1 MSLATF
7 IRLFYVFHFFSYCTK
22 IPMKQSFRDFVIY
35 GYNQWKPTVIKNFEK
50 IFSSKQ
56 QAILSKELN
65 IYKVKPRDLNID
77 EWLKL
82 FESFLKYVSY
92 KKQAIVKGAESR
104 LKIQQKKLQKQYRTR
119 KKWGGALSKFSIL
132 GSIENF
138 YTCKSG

>member
-1 MSLATF
+1 
-7 IRLFYVFHFFSYCTK
+7 
-22 IPMKQSFRDFVIY
+22 MKQSFRDFVIY

-119 KKWGGALSKFSIL
+119 KK
-132 GSIENF
+132 
-138 YTCKSG
+138 